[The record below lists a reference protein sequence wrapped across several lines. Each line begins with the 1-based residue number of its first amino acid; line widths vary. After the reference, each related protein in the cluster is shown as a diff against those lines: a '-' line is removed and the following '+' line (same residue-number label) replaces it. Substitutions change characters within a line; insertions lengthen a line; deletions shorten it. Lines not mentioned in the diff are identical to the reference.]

1 MIQQIIDFG
10 KSLPNELG
18 VMFLS
23 MLPLTE
29 LRAAIPIFIAKGMQ
43 PLLAY
48 IMAVIGNMLPLPFVL
63 ALARPLFKWMKKR
76 RCFTKIVATLDRKIE
91 KNKDKVL
98 KYEFWGLALF
108 VAIPLPGTGAWTG
121 AFIASILDLR
131 YKNALPS
138 IGIGVIIAGAI
149 ITLVSSGVLAG
160 IKFIF

>member
-1 MIQQIIDFG
+1 MIQQIIEFG

-18 VMFLS
+18 IMFLS

-29 LRAAIPIFIAKGMQ
+29 LRAAIPIFIAKEM
-43 PLLAY
+43 PPVLAY
-48 IMAVIGNMLPLPFVL
+48 IMAVIGNMLPVPFVL
-63 ALARPLFKWMKKR
+63 AFSRPLFKWMKKC
-76 RCFTKIVATLDRKIE
+76 RCLNKISEALDRKIE
-91 KNKDKVL
+91 KNKEKVL

-149 ITLVSSGVLAG
+149 VTLVSSGVLAG